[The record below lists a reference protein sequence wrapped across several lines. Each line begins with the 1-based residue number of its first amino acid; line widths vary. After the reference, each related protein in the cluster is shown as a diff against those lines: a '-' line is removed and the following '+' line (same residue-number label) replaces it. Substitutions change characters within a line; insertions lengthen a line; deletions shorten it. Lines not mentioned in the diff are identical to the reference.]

1 MPHAFADQPYGFDG
15 AFEPGMVICI
25 EIYIGAEQAAEGV
38 KLEDQFLITETG
50 VERMTTYPFCERLL
64 MA

>member
-1 MPHAFADQPYGFDG
+1 
-15 AFEPGMVICI
+15 MVICI
-25 EIYIGAEQAAEGV
+25 ESYTGAEQAAEGV

-50 VERMTTYPFCERLL
+50 VERMTNYPFCEPLL